1 MTVRAVLAALALLLV
16 AAAPAAAADVSLGVE
31 PAAGVR
37 LGSDT
42 SLAGRVTDAGAPLAG
57 RTVRLELRE
66 HPFTG
71 AWRRRGEA
79 VTAADGRYAFR
90 LRLQRNHQ
98 ARVVL
103 TEAPPA
109 PGAVSPIAQAYVLPA
124 FTLTYDQRGARAIRI
139 RPVYTVP
146 RAVRLSAPTRFY
158 VGPCKPNRRRACTAK
173 RAPVDKRAETDR
185 VRAGSYV
192 ARATVRIP
200 AWYDGRFSYVSCFGY
215 SAGSGMGNP
224 KLRCPRTSVALR

>member
-1 MTVRAVLAALALLLV
+1 VILRAVLAALALLLA
-16 AAAPAAAADVSLGVE
+16 AAAPATAADVSLTVA

-42 SLAGRVTDAGAPLAG
+42 SISGRVTEAAAPVAG

-71 AWRRRGEA
+71 PWRPRGEA
-79 VTAADGRYAFR
+79 VTAADGRFAFR
-90 LRLQRNHQ
+90 VRLRRNHQ

-103 TEAPPA
+103 PEAPPL
-109 PGAVSPIAQAYVLPA
+109 PEAVSPIAQAYVLPA

-139 RPVYTVP
+139 EQVYTVP
-146 RAVRLSAPTRFY
+146 RSVRLSAPTRFY
-158 VGPCKPNRRRACTAK
+158 VGPCKPNRRGACTAK
-173 RAPVDKRAETDR
+173 RAPFAARAATER
-185 VRAGSYV
+185 VRAGRYV

-215 SAGSGMGNP
+215 SKGSGMGNP
-224 KLRCPRTSVALR
+224 KLRCPRSSVALR